1 MNKIQTSTITFIL
14 FLLTSVA
21 ISAESL
27 SIHKRIDKLLLD
39 GNFKKAEEEANAAY
53 RKNPNDPETICAKAC
68 VYRNMAYKSG
78 IQVDYAKLGI
88 KEFQTGTARLTP
100 EILKEAFK
108 DTYYYDKEI
117 FSKAEPL
124 YFKIIELDK
133 NYLNAYF
140 NLLNTYMV
148 MEDFQKYFNVIHL
161 FIKNQKANDNCKG
174 ILLDLAGK
182 LFKRESYEQAE
193 KLYLIILKNFPNYTH
208 AKSDLGAVYSSIG
221 EIERASL
228 LFKEVYNKDPND
240 LINSAN
246 LSKTYITQEKFSDAY
261 KIILSILKIRGSD
274 CFNYFSAGRLAY
286 LLGKD
291 YTKHLNRFIE
301 IRKGELRNNENDFFI
316 EVSKTYL
323 EFPHLSD
330 KDKLEFLNHIL
341 IQFFENNYNYDSVIT
356 ANTIL
361 KIKNEK
367 NALIIL
373 AATFDNKINF
383 PQGALKYLDKI
394 NEYSKYDA
402 TIMKPYDLNYNYA
415 RNYYNLRK
423 YDEAIKY
430 LRRNMEERK
439 DDAKVLYAIGKAYK
453 EKQDPDNAC
462 KYLTMCGKLN
472 DKENMDSI
480 NAAIREAVAS
490 GCYKKNR

>member
-1 MNKIQTSTITFIL
+1 MNKIQISTITFIL
-14 FLLTSVA
+14 FLLSSVA
-21 ISAESL
+21 ISTENI

-53 RKNPNDPETICAKAC
+53 KKNPNDPETICAKAC

-88 KEFQTGTARLTP
+88 KEFQTGTAQLTP

-148 MEDFQKYFNVIHL
+148 MEDFQKYFNVIDL
-161 FIKNQKANDNCKG
+161 FIKNQKANDACKG
-174 ILLDLAGK
+174 TLLDLAGK
-182 LFKRESYEQAE
+182 LFKRESYKQAE
-193 KLYLIILKNFPNYTH
+193 KLYLIILKNYPNYTH

-240 LINSAN
+240 LTNSGN
-246 LSKTYITQEKFSDAY
+246 LTKTYIIQEKFSDAY
-261 KIILSILKIRGSD
+261 NVTLSILKVKDSD
-274 CFNYFSAGRLAY
+274 YFDYFSAGQLAY

-291 YTKHLNRFIE
+291 YSKYFNKFIE
-301 IRKGELRNNENDFFI
+301 MRKGELKNDEKDFFI
-316 EVSKTYL
+316 EVSKKYL
-323 EFPHLSD
+323 ELPNLSD
-330 KDKLEFLNHIL
+330 KDKVEFLNHIL
-341 IQFFENNYNYDSVIT
+341 IQFFENNYNYHSIIT

-361 KIKNEK
+361 KIKTEK
-367 NALIIL
+367 NSLIVL
-373 AATFDNKINF
+373 GATFDNKVNF
-383 PQGALKYLDKI
+383 PQKALKYLDKI
-394 NEYSKYDA
+394 NEYSKSDP
-402 TIMKPYDLNYNYA
+402 TIMEPYDLNYNYA
-415 RNYYNLRK
+415 RSYYNLKK

-430 LRRNMEERK
+430 LRRNIEERK

-453 EKQDPDNAC
+453 EKRDADNAC
-462 KYLTMCGKLN
+462 KYFRMCSELN
-472 DKENMDSI
+472 DKKNMDSI
-480 NAAIREAVAS
+480 NAAIREAFSS
-490 GCYKKNR
+490 GCYRKK